1 MNKLC
6 IQNYRMFLST
16 IASLGGCIHY
26 SVSHS
31 EVCTQHVTEIMI
43 FPTISTHSLSDNFNT
58 LSVCVRQ
65 FQHTP
70 CVCQTISTHSLC
82 VCVSGV
88 NYEGIYLHLCGPT
101 ATHTH
106 KGPSVLSETHTCVMD
121 PGFTGKLSR

>member
-58 LSVCVRQ
+58 LCM
-65 FQHTP
+65 
-70 CVCQTISTHSLC
+70 CQTISTHSLC
-82 VCVSGV
+82 VSDNFNTLPVCV
-88 NYEGIYLHLCGPT
+88 
-101 ATHTH
+101 
-106 KGPSVLSETHTCVMD
+106 CVCVCVC
-121 PGFTGKLSR
+121 PV